1 MLKFCVPHA
10 ETRELDAGWR
20 DSEWENEMSKKRYAS
35 TPQEDYVTNRILTV
49 FAFSFC
55 VILGL
60 MFAYKGYSSFTTL
73 FITRNI
79 LLGAGVL
86 SVLLVIAG
94 VIWEYTSIKK
104 GIDTRYKMFTG
115 RSVAVGAA
123 MLAVCAFCGAQF
135 NIEGIKAMYVFV
147 PAAAVLMLIYM
158 IYSIDFFAIAAVSAA
173 GGALMWIM
181 SRSGRGYLALTA
193 TVVSLALLL
202 LFVLLV
208 LYVRKRGGT
217 IEIGGKRLINAKN
230 ANYPLLFFT
239 AGITAAC
246 AIVAYLTSATVAY
259 YLIFV
264 MFAYLFIMAVYY
276 TVKLM

>member
-1 MLKFCVPHA
+1 M
-10 ETRELDAGWR
+10 
-20 DSEWENEMSKKRYAS
+20 
-35 TPQEDYVTNRILTV
+35 TNRILTV

-208 LYVRKRGGT
+208 LYVRKQGGT